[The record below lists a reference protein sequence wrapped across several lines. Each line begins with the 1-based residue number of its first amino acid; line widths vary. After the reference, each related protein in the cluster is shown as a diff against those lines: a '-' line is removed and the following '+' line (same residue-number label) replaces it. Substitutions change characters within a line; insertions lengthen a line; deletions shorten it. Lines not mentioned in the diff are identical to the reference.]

1 MSKCSVCNG
10 TGKVFGGY
18 SEATQPESGHQ
29 HEEWETCGNCE
40 GSGYIDAKDSGG
52 RLFGGSS
59 SIAGDKIKRREPYS
73 GHAGLK
79 AFLSALGIELPSET
93 Q

>member
-1 MSKCSVCNG
+1 MG
-10 TGKVFGGY
+10 TYDRCVRRPRRPN
-18 SEATQPESGHQ
+18 SPPITDSQPP
-29 HEEWETCGNCE
+29 ET
-40 GSGYIDAKDSGG
+40 SAK
-52 RLFGGSS
+52 LA
-59 SIAGDKIKRREPYS
+59 IAGDKIKRMEPYS

>member
-1 MSKCSVCNG
+1 MSTCSVCNG

-29 HEEWETCGNCE
+29 HEEWDTCGNCE

-52 RLFGGSS
+52 RLF
-59 SIAGDKIKRREPYS
+59 SIAELIFV
-73 GHAGLK
+73 
-79 AFLSALGIELPSET
+79 FLCLGIELFGK
-93 Q
+93 